1 MIFGDHVAIRKYTRP
16 LACQGICGVGTDVPA
31 DFSEAEILKAH
42 PKRKITMVQVKLS
55 L

>member
-16 LACQGICGVGTDVPA
+16 LACQGICGLGTDVPA
-31 DFSEAEILKAH
+31 DFSEAEIH